1 MFLESSKPSRLT
13 DIVYAVYAATTRKI
27 AGPPGHAEMA
37 CNADTLSLAAAESTP
52 FLDHFAVLDPVAG
65 KSYHVVE
72 HIQWIEPT
80 NLELDFPIDER

>member
-13 DIVYAVYAATTRKI
+13 DIVYAANATRKI

-37 CNADTLSLAAAESTP
+37 RIDADTLGLAAAEGTA
-52 FLDHFAVLDPVAG
+52 FLDHIAVLDPVAG
-65 KSYHVVE
+65 KACHLVE
-72 HIQWIEPT
+72 HVQWIEPT